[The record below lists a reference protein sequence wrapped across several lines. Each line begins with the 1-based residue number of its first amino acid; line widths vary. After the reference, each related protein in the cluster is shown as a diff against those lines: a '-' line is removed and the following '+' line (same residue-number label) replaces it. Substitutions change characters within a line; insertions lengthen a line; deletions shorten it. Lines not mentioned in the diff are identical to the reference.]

1 MKNEINDWEFI
12 MRTNW
17 EKFEYPPV
25 IDENSFAKVLFRTTI
40 LFRKASEEM
49 TYELLHCDDGVPQ
62 AIEDYIK
69 YFDFLEK
76 QVQQT
81 RRMLNDEGY
90 KRIEY
95 ETINS

>member
-1 MKNEINDWEFI
+1 MGNEINEWDLI

-40 LFRKASEEM
+40 IFRKAIGEM
-49 TYELLHCDDGVPQ
+49 SYELLHCDDGVNQ
-62 AIEDYIK
+62 AIEDYIT
-69 YFDFLEK
+69 YFDLLEK

-81 RRMLNDEGY
+81 RRMLTDER
-90 KRIEY
+90 KLNY
-95 ETINS
+95 ER